1 MRVDI
6 MTDIETLGTKPNS
19 TVFQVSAVAFD
30 ITTGLARDSFNQI
43 IDVSKEDLI
52 ADGNTI
58 KWWLNTDKELLTKL
72 INNENALSSKIVFEN
87 FRNWI
92 LSQAEDSKNICLW
105 GNGIKFDNVMIDAQM
120 RKYDLE
126 YPIFYRNDRDVRTIL
141 ELASFKSNLTEEQIK
156 QLATNKNETKH
167 DAFDD
172 CIYQIRLVKK
182 CWDILM
188 NDYIEL

>member
-1 MRVDI
+1 MRADI
-6 MTDIETLGTKPNS
+6 MTDIETLGIKSNS

-30 ITTGLARDSFNQI
+30 ITTGLTYDSFNQI
-43 IDVSKEDLI
+43 IDISKEDLI
-52 ADGNTI
+52 ADGSTI
-58 KWWLNTDKELLTKL
+58 KWWLNTDKELLSKL
-72 INNENALSSKIVFEN
+72 INDESALPAKTVFIN
-87 FRNWI
+87 FKNWI
-92 LSQAEDSKNICLW
+92 LNQADDLRNIYLW
-105 GNGIKFDNVMIDAQM
+105 GNGIKFDNVMIDTQM
-120 RKYDLE
+120 KKYDLE

-156 QLATNKNETKH
+156 QLVTDKNETKH

-182 CWDILM
+182 CWDILI